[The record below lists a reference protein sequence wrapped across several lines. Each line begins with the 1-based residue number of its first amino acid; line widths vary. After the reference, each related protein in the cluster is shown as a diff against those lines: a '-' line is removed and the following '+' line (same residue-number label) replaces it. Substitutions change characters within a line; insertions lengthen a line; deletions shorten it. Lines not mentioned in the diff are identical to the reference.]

1 MSPSHLQL
9 CICIC
14 VDAYLCICNG
24 WLDAV
29 AMFVESLP
37 HLKVAQHCVAAFP
50 NIVSPTYYHSM
61 THVIQYLK
69 LEHAMRRDSR
79 RVTHTTLDTIW
90 NRLVSNQM
98 SYSCPIH
105 TEKRGNCKFGL
116 NYQIV
121 GALPKPSRKLY
132 FQVRTNLGP
141 ADHVND
147 LIAGSPGRRWPLN
160 GGVMHFRASPHLS
173 RGWAGDSWWMR
184 TVWWLSRWWGAAR
197 STHQDHPSSVEDNGR
212 WLWRCRVVEFN

>member
-1 MSPSHLQL
+1 
-9 CICIC
+9 
-14 VDAYLCICNG
+14 
-24 WLDAV
+24 
-29 AMFVESLP
+29 
-37 HLKVAQHCVAAFP
+37 
-50 NIVSPTYYHSM
+50 
-61 THVIQYLK
+61 
-69 LEHAMRRDSR
+69 
-79 RVTHTTLDTIW
+79 
-90 NRLVSNQM
+90 M

-184 TVWWLSRWWGAAR
+184 TVWWLSRWWGAGR

-212 WLWRCRVVEFN
+212 RPLVGGCDVVENCVFQQIVNCVKIEPRSLRFIHCSSSVEGNWFKEGMECLTIVSKRQWS